1 MKKRLLLW
9 ILLLC
14 VVCLA
19 IALAVIR
26 NSVPEFG
33 PASFS
38 PDGKYIVFPYSQG
51 KTTHLFSAALAY
63 GRASR
68 LTNSDCDQEYDPD
81 FSPLG
86 DAIAY
91 SCAGHIY
98 MWTKNA
104 SEARL
109 LISSDG
115 KDAFPRFS
123 PDGQR
128 VYFARY
134 GYYGSYSPIAQ
145 PHAHEW
151 NLYAIELADKTI
163 HALTNENFYGI
174 GELSISPDGKE
185 MLVSTLDKGIL
196 VYSTNGGAAL
206 RTFNPP
212 VKSNSSLPN
221 RELIGNGQFTRDGN
235 SILFSFPLE
244 GADGYDYD
252 IYIMNLTTE
261 ALDKLT
267 TRNGYSTGARVS
279 PDGRSAIFLKWS
291 KNWRGMPVRPAFYSL
306 NLDTK
311 ELRKLNISFT
321 DQ

>member
-1 MKKRLLLW
+1 
-9 ILLLC
+9 
-14 VVCLA
+14 
-19 IALAVIR
+19 
-26 NSVPEFG
+26 
-33 PASFS
+33 
-38 PDGKYIVFPYSQG
+38 
-51 KTTHLFSAALAY
+51 
-63 GRASR
+63 

-98 MWTKNA
+98 LWTKNA

-123 PDGQR
+123 PNGRR

-151 NLYAIELADKTI
+151 NLYVIELADKTI

-196 VYSTNGGAAL
+196 VYSTNGGADLQSAGQVEL
-206 RTFNPP
+206 FLAKSRVDRQWSIHAGRQLNTFQL
-212 VKSNSSLPN
+212 SS
-221 RELIGNGQFTRDGN
+221 RGNGW
-235 SILFSFPLE
+235 
-244 GADGYDYD
+244 
-252 IYIMNLTTE
+252 
-261 ALDKLT
+261 
-267 TRNGYSTGARVS
+267 V
-279 PDGRSAIFLKWS
+279 
-291 KNWRGMPVRPAFYSL
+291 
-306 NLDTK
+306 
-311 ELRKLNISFT
+311 
-321 DQ
+321 